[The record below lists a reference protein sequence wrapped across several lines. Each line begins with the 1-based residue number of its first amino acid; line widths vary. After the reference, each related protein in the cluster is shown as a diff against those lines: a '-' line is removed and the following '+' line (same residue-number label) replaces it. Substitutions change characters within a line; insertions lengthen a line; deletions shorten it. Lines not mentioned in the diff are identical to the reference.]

1 MEQKFACFEVLNN
14 IKVNAYQF
22 YKYWMSWNLSILQM
36 SIPVL
41 WTFLQVK
48 HYWIFDLQIKLSIIM
63 NIFLFLF
70 TLGICDFS
78 ILSFFFFFLIWS
90 FFFSNILKWFT
101 TVAQGWWLII
111 KLVAYRLIAIM
122 YFFFSLKY
130 VKFS

>member
-48 HYWIFDLQIKLSIIM
+48 HYWISDLQIKLSIIM

-90 FFFSNILKWFT
+90 FFFFSNILKWFT

-122 YFFFSLKY
+122 YFFFLS
-130 VKFS
+130 SM